1 MFRSLGANTLS
12 RNLVFTC
19 RFELSRMASIQP
31 SRLRRLIPIKQ
42 RHLWRWYSC
51 ERFCK
56 QHEQRV
62 EVAVN
67 KLRNLF
73 FLCAVFSAS
82 QILCAVFSAS
92 QILSNWALSAV
103 QSWSTFESELLAVWS
118 ALLHC
123 ASFVHSL
130 GIGMLALA
138 MLC

>member
-12 RNLVFTC
+12 RNLVFTR
-19 RFELSRMASIQP
+19 RFELSRMASIRP

-42 RHLWRWYSC
+42 RRLWHWYSC
-51 ERFCK
+51 ERFRK

-82 QILCAVFSAS
+82 QIL
-92 QILSNWALSAV
+92 SNWALSAI